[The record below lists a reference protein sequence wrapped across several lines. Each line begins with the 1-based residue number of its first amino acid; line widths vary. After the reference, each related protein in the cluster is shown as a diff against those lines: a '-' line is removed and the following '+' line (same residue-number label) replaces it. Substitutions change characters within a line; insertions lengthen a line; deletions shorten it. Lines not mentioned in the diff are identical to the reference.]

1 MSHIQNTFMLLAPE
15 LVLFGWIML
24 VMMFD
29 LFVQQKSSA
38 LRLIA
43 MLGLITSALFS
54 LRLQSETELASLH
67 LAEQF
72 ASVVTVDRLAL
83 FLKTIILSLAAATLW
98 FCDDA
103 FEEKNPNPAEF
114 YLLVML
120 ASLGGCLCV
129 SSQEL
134 ITFFLAFELLSLPLY
149 ALTAYRRYQSKSAEA
164 GLKYFLM
171 GALSSAIMLFGM
183 SWVFGSTGS
192 TQLAQVVEVFQSQTS
207 ANHGLL
213 LGLILIFV
221 GLAFK
226 VAAAPFHNWA
236 PDAYSGA
243 PTIVASFLS
252 TAPKAAIVGFTIRL
266 YWCQMGV
273 TNQFYQLPMDWIV
286 LFSILSL
293 LSMFLGNLSALPQ
306 QDCKR
311 ILAYSGI
318 AQIGYLFLGLTSCSK
333 AFGAGSLGLGSTL
346 FYLAGYVVANF
357 LAWTSLALACK
368 DRPDC
373 TLKSLNGLWKR
384 SPLLAFC
391 LAISLMSLAGVPP
404 LVGFAGKFGLFVSIY
419 QAKLPFLMVFGVINS
434 VIALFYYFKILKA
447 AFFSDIA
454 APEGTIALN
463 VPIRFGLQLFCF
475 LIVVLGLSPSLLNTC
490 QSIAISVLP

>member
-1 MSHIQNTFMLLAPE
+1 MSNIYQTLILLAPE
-15 LVLFGWIML
+15 LVLFGWILL
-24 VMMFD
+24 VMMLD
-29 LFVQQKSSA
+29 LFANQKSSA

-43 MLGLITSALFS
+43 MLGLITSALFT
-54 LRLQSETELASLH
+54 LRLQSETELGTLH

-72 ASVVTVDRLAL
+72 ASVITVDRLAL
-83 FLKTIILSLAAATLW
+83 FLKTMMLSLAAATLW

-103 FEEKNPNPAEF
+103 FEEKNRNPAEF

-134 ITFFLAFELLSLPLY
+134 ITFFLSFELLSLPLY
-149 ALTAYRRYQSKSAEA
+149 VLTAYRRYQSKSSEA

-183 SWVFGSTGS
+183 SWVLGSTGS
-192 TQLAQVVEVFQSQTS
+192 TQLAQIVEVFQSQNS
-207 ANHGLL
+207 PSHGLL
-213 LGLILIFV
+213 LGLILISV

-226 VAAAPFHNWA
+226 VAAAPFHNWS

-243 PTIVASFLS
+243 PTIVAAFLS

-266 YWCQMGV
+266 YWCQLGV

-293 LSMFLGNLSALPQ
+293 LSMFIGNLSALPQ
-306 QDCKR
+306 TDCKR
-311 ILAYSGI
+311 ILAYSGV

-346 FYLAGYVVANF
+346 FYLAGYVIANF
-357 LAWTSLALACK
+357 LAWTTLALACK
-368 DRPDC
+368 DRGDC
-373 TLKSLNGLWKR
+373 SLNSLAGLWKR

-419 QAKLPFLMVFGVINS
+419 QAKLPFLMVFGIINS
-434 VIALFYYFKILKA
+434 VIALYYYFKILKA
-447 AFFSDIA
+447 AFFGESESSDLIK
-454 APEGTIALN
+454 LDL
-463 VPIRFGLQLFCF
+463 PIRLGLQILSF
-475 LIVVLGLSPSLLNTC
+475 LIVVLGLSPNLLNNC